1 MLFGTRFAPIW
12 SCSCAIMQ
20 DERYNVGA
28 VRLPGRGGRELLDRM
43 DGSRGHQVAEGT
55 SVDGGLG
62 EQHERTGGGG
72 I

>member
-43 DGSRGHQVAEGT
+43 DGSRGTKSPKVPRSMEA
-55 SVDGGLG
+55 
-62 EQHERTGGGG
+62 
-72 I
+72 